1 MNRFTRCENGVI
13 ADMGAFRRLQTAESA
28 SVLLLSDTHG
38 AADAAQWILSA
49 FSGEC
54 QACLFAGDGAEDMIT
69 IAREAAA
76 GRITIPP
83 VLLMAQG
90 NCDGSLCPPVFPT
103 GGTPI
108 PFGLPLYQQKLFAQ
122 QQILLTHGHLYHV
135 ELDGRKLCMAAE
147 HLGCTI
153 AIHGH
158 THLQSIECFGSVTA
172 INPGSPLRPR
182 GKSYGG
188 FAILSL
194 QNTHNTNGSTAE
206 PDASV
211 QSRGTLRFYKLMRD
225 SGGKFSATVHT
236 EYLIPI
242 AQPAI

>member
-13 ADMGAFRRLQTAESA
+13 ADAEYYNRLLHADSA

-38 AADAAQWILSA
+38 AIDAVRWILSS

-54 QACLFAGDGAEDMIT
+54 QACLFSGDGAQDVL
-69 IAREAAA
+69 AVVQEASE
-76 GRITIPP
+76 GLLTIPP
-83 VLLMAQG
+83 VLVMAQG
-90 NCDGSLCPPVFPT
+90 NCDGQLYPPVFP
-103 GGTPI
+103 GSGNAKA
-108 PFGLPLYQQKLFAQ
+108 FGLPLYQQPQIANRR
-122 QQILLTHGHLYHV
+122 ILLAHGHLYHV

-225 SGGKFSATVHT
+225 SGGRFSAAVHT
-236 EYLIPI
+236 EYPIPL
-242 AQPAI
+242 AQSAV